1 MPDYFI
7 ISAIVF
13 SHTVTLIMGI
23 VIGGFI
29 VTRIYGK

>member
-13 SHTVTLIMGI
+13 SLTVSFMMGI
-23 VIGGFI
+23 VIGGII
-29 VTRIYGK
+29 VSRIYGE